1 MNHQEF
7 IHSYKSGRIEAYVN
21 QRAAMIFIDSP
32 AVSKWYLPGRLLRM
46 WIVILSIP
54 AAIISLIWVKWWI
67 GLVILI
73 IACSLPT
80 TIKRYS
86 PRFVLE
92 NAIKDKDFFNLA
104 MNQGVIRIAE

>member
-7 IHSYKSGRIEAYVN
+7 IHSYKSGRIEVYVN
-21 QRAAMIFIDSP
+21 QRAAMRFIDSG

-46 WIVILSIP
+46 WIEVLSIP

-67 GLVILI
+67 GLSVLI
-73 IACSLPT
+73 IACSLHT
-80 TIKRYS
+80 TMKRYS

-92 NAIKDKDFFNLA
+92 NAIKDKGFFNLA
-104 MNQGVIRIAE
+104 MNQGIIRIAE